1 MNEMLFK
8 NLRSIYSTTFS
19 YLNIQQK
26 ITQNSFYITKLIDV
40 LKKRQGKSRGS
51 DYTRIWQYL

>member
-19 YLNIQQK
+19 YLTLQQK

-40 LKKRQGKSRGS
+40 LK
-51 DYTRIWQYL
+51 

>member
-19 YLNIQQK
+19 YLTLQQK

-40 LKKRQGKSRGS
+40 LKKRQTKSGGS